1 MTMTWILITCIAVL
15 VAIATAALLLCFGG
29 KQKRRK
35 KLKNFKAVAAGDG
48 QHGSQHWQEPE
59 ETEKT
64 YKCVPFGRE
73 QAPGFLVGV
82 DPQAKTWLVDNSDN
96 SALILAPPGA
106 GKSTSIYIP
115 TIKYN
120 AQVNLHTNGQGPSM
134 VIMDVKGDLYRRLE
148 PELRHAGYRT
158 PVMDLRTIF
167 RSSQYN
173 LMYRVNQRMDAW
185 AREKDPKQK
194 ALHYAVAER
203 YAKVIAEAIIGT
215 VQQSSSNDSS
225 EYFNETAR
233 GLIIGL
239 ILLVSQYGEPEER
252 HIISVFNLIVE
263 LSGSDTPAGFGQQR
277 SRLALMMD
285 AVEDR
290 RIRGYVSVAT
300 SADIRTT
307 LNIISSALSK
317 LLKFIDAELEQ
328 ELCSHD
334 NELDAQN
341 FVRDPTAIFL
351 IVPDENET
359 RNFLPALFI
368 RFLTDDLIT
377 LAEVEYGGTLPRPYF
392 CFFDEFGNYKVP
404 GATSFFSAIRS
415 RGGRVMAAIQS
426 ESQLFLKY
434 SKEEAN
440 VIKDTCQLKYS
451 TFVAPSAYETAKS
464 ISDMLGQETILTG
477 SKNIQGTHISTSS
490 QLMGRPLL
498 AVAALVTLPRDTWII
513 QRGGNYP
520 LKSRLVGYWQYI
532 KLADGDAH
540 ILPERGYLPV
550 HLLTPDQLQAK
561 LEGRFVPLQL
571 GMFDEDSQEDVW
583 MLTEA

>member
-1 MTMTWILITCIAVL
+1 MILILIAFL
-15 VAIATAALLLCFGG
+15 VMVAALTAAILLLFWGS
-29 KQKRRK
+29 KQQRRK

-59 ETEKT
+59 ETEKA
-64 YKCVPFGRE
+64 YQRIPFGRE
-73 QAPGFLVGV
+73 QTPGFLVGV
-82 DPQAKTWLVDNSDN
+82 DPQAKTWLVDSSDN

-120 AQVNLHTNGQGPSM
+120 AEVNLHTHGQGASM

-158 PVMDLRTIF
+158 PVLDLRSIF
-167 RSSQYN
+167 RSAQYN
-173 LMYRVNQRMDAW
+173 IMYRVNRMMDAW
-185 AREKDPKQK
+185 ASEQDPKQK

-203 YAKVIAEAIIGT
+203 YAKVIAEAIIGS
-215 VQQSSSNDSS
+215 VQQNTGSSNDSS

-239 ILLVSQYGEPEER
+239 ILLVSRYGEPEER

-263 LSGSDTPAGFGQQR
+263 LSGSDATTGFGQQR
-277 SRLALMMD
+277 SRLAQMMD

-307 LNIISSALSK
+307 LNVISSALSK

-328 ELCSHD
+328 ELCAHD

-341 FVRDPTAIFL
+341 FINTPTAIFL

-368 RFLTDDLIT
+368 RFLTDDLIS
-377 LAEVEYGGTLPRPYF
+377 LAEVEYGGVLPRPYF
-392 CFFDEFGNYKVP
+392 CFFDEFGNYRVP

-451 TFVAPSAYETAKS
+451 TFVAPSAYDTAKS
-464 ISDMLGQETILTG
+464 ISEMLGQETILTG
-477 SKNIQGTHISTSS
+477 SKSIQGTHISTSS
-490 QLMGRPLL
+490 QLMGRRLL
-498 AVAALVTLPRDTWII
+498 EVAALVTLPRDIWII
-513 QRGGNYP
+513 QRGGEYP
-520 LKSRLVGYWQYI
+520 LKSHLVGYWNY
-532 KLADGDAH
+532 LTLASADGMC
-540 ILPERGYLPV
+540 LPEREYLPV
-550 HLLTPDQLQAK
+550 HLLTPDQLQSK

-571 GMFDEDSQEDVW
+571 GMFDEENQEDTW
-583 MLTEA
+583 LFTEE